1 VSERIR
7 LNPPWIAP
15 GTERLVAQVLASG
28 RLAQGPMIERFE
40 ELCRSMADT
49 THAIAV
55 ANGTVSLEA
64 ALAGVGIGPGT
75 EVITSP
81 FTFVATANS
90 VLRTG
95 ANVRFVDVGEDLT
108 IDTDRVHNAIGERTR
123 AIIPVHLYGLPANMP
138 LLVEIAESRGLAIVE
153 DAAQAH
159 GAEVGGRRVGGFGVG
174 SFSFYATKN
183 VGAGEGG
190 VITTNDDDLASRL
203 RAFRNQGMRGRYE
216 YEQIG
221 TNIRFNELA
230 AAVAIPQLE
239 SLDEIVALRN
249 EHAGRL
255 SELLEGSGII
265 LPSVPQARRHVW
277 HQYTVL
283 LPEEVERDSIGK
295 AMDDAGI
302 DVGVYYPRLLT
313 DYEVMA
319 RHPRVT
325 SDETP
330 VAADAARRCLSLPV
344 HHRLDDGDIQ
354 RIAHALTAA
363 I

>member
-1 VSERIR
+1 MTERVR

-15 GTERLVAQVLASG
+15 GTDRLIQEVLASG

-49 THAIAV
+49 AHAVAV

-64 ALAGVGIGPGT
+64 ALAAVGVGPGT

-90 VLRTG
+90 VLRSG
-95 ANVRFVDVGEDLT
+95 ARVRFVDVRDDFT
-108 IDTDRVHNAIGERTR
+108 IDAERVRAAIGETTR
-123 AIIPVHLYGLPANMP
+123 AIVPVHLYGLPADMP
-138 LLVEIAESRGLAIVE
+138 SLVQIAESYDLAIVE

-190 VITTNDDDLASRL
+190 VITTNDDDLAFEL
-203 RAFRNQGMRGRYE
+203 RVFRNQGMGGRYE

-239 SLDEIVALRN
+239 ALEEIVALRN
-249 EHAGRL
+249 DHAGRL
-255 SELLEGSGII
+255 SELLSESEIVV
-265 LPSVPQARRHVW
+265 PSVPAGSKHVW
-277 HQYTVL
+277 HQYTIL
-283 LPEEVERDSIGK
+283 LPDGVDRDRVVRT
-295 AMDDAGI
+295 MDAAGI

-319 RHPRVT
+319 RHPDVT
-325 SDETP
+325 SEETP

-344 HHRLDDGDIQ
+344 HHRLGDDDLR
-354 RIAHALTAA
+354 RIADALLAA